1 MKTLDPVDEAAR
13 LSEIDFPG
21 FTTKLIL
28 DVFDGLVA
36 SQLRQQEAYAELLQD
51 VSKTLEEYINAT
63 QDDIPGE
70 QILQVLSRVFLPV
83 GGTGDPQD
91 DGDGQQAEEPQA
103 LQLVEHTPTAE
114 EVEALAEQFGKETT
128 GDAGS
133 KSVSL
138 DAGGEMVAITEGG
151 ALSSDAVD
159 LLMTAVARRLA
170 ANRYD
175 LLQNM
180 VQQGMLRLV
189 VERGEIET
197 RMTFNATRSTY
208 YSRYASHYDRRDFN
222 FRAKASTGKALS
234 KWIKA
239 SAAVDYSRVRVST
252 ASEAQRDVSGTSVNI
267 FGGVKVWF
275 KSDYRPLG
283 S

>member
-70 QILQVLSRVFLPV
+70 QILQFLSRVFLPV
-83 GGTGDPQD
+83 GGTEDPQ

-114 EVEALAEQFGKETT
+114 EVEALAEQFGRETT

-138 DAGGEMVAITEGG
+138 DAGGEEVAIPVRPGDQDDADRGQG
-151 ALSSDAVD
+151 ARFAQ
-159 LLMTAVARRLA
+159 TPA
-170 ANRYD
+170 AAF
-175 LLQNM
+175 
-180 VQQGMLRLV
+180 QQALV
-189 VERGEIET
+189 LER
-197 RMTFNATRSTY
+197 A
-208 YSRYASHYDRRDFN
+208 
-222 FRAKASTGKALS
+222 
-234 KWIKA
+234 
-239 SAAVDYSRVRVST
+239 
-252 ASEAQRDVSGTSVNI
+252 
-267 FGGVKVWF
+267 
-275 KSDYRPLG
+275 
-283 S
+283 